1 LSRAVRT
8 ALLKLLISTIVL
20 GGLVLFWLS
29 DVNGGLQG
37 FAAVVVV
44 ILAFPITLLIAIDAA
59 RVIRREEP
67 NHRSLRVLGR
77 FLAFPQAIL
86 GTILMGFGAA
96 YPVFGVSE
104 LIHDLETGG
113 APFFPIVRLVV
124 AALMF
129 VVGLRYFR
137 EGLGLKGRGR

>member
-1 LSRAVRT
+1 VLI
-8 ALLKLLISTIVL
+8 KLLIATIVL
-20 GGLVLFWLS
+20 VGLVFFWLTDTS
-29 DVNGGLQG
+29 GGLQG
-37 FAAVVVV
+37 FAAVAIV

-67 NHRSLRVLGR
+67 GHRSLRVLGN

-86 GTILMGFGAA
+86 GTILIGFGAA
-96 YPVFGVSE
+96 YPVFGVRD
-104 LIHDLETGG
+104 LIHDLNAGS
-113 APFFPIVRLVV
+113 APIFPIVRLIV